1 MKHLTALLTAAVLSL
16 SSLTA
21 CGYSEEQNMSIQE
34 RTEQRFRQNP
44 NPKEAYRI
52 RIKINDAPG
61 PLILEQDMDVGYL
74 ADNCEYLITS
84 EIIGATAHPEK
95 RLKFPIHK
103 ISENEYE
110 TVVYRDA
117 MLDEDYFGE
126 GVCRWRIAGFGTGF
140 KATGKPEE
148 TSFSIGGMVDEL
160 IEGKE
165 MTQYYWKARYPY
177 IRNADGS
184 IALQNDGIDGMPE
197 LAIGFTDFGRA
208 SPDNFMP
215 EYRTNLFTITA
226 TIEEIK

>member
-1 MKHLTALLTAAVLSL
+1 
-16 SSLTA
+16 
-21 CGYSEEQNMSIQE
+21 MSIQE

-52 RIKINDAPG
+52 RLKINDAPG
-61 PLILEQDMDVGYL
+61 PLKLMSDMSVGYQ
-74 ADNCEYLITS
+74 AENCEYLITS
-84 EIIGATAHPEK
+84 EIIGAKAHPEK
-95 RLKFPIHK
+95 SLKFPIHK

-110 TVVYRDA
+110 TVIYRDA
-117 MLDEDYFGE
+117 MLDEDYFGD
-126 GVCRWRIAGFGTGF
+126 GVCRWRPDGFGTGF
-140 KATGKPEE
+140 KATGLPEE
-148 TSFSIGGMVDEL
+148 TEFNIGDFVDNL
-160 IEGKE
+160 IEKKT

-197 LAIGFTDFGRA
+197 LAIGFTDFGRE

>member
-1 MKHLTALLTAAVLSL
+1 
-16 SSLTA
+16 
-21 CGYSEEQNMSIQE
+21 MSIQE

-84 EIIGATAHPEK
+84 EIIGAKAHPEK
-95 RLKFPIHK
+95 TMKTPIRQ
-103 ISENEYE
+103 IGENEYE

-126 GVCRWRIAGFGTGF
+126 GICRWRVVGFGTGF

-148 TSFSIGGMVDEL
+148 TSFGIGGMVDEL
-160 IEGKE
+160 IEKKT

-197 LAIGFTDFGRA
+197 LAIGFTDPGRE

-226 TIEEIK
+226 TIEELK

>member
-1 MKHLTALLTAAVLSL
+1 MKQLTILLTAAALSFTG
-16 SSLTA
+16 LTA
-21 CGYSEEQNMSIQE
+21 CGHSEEPNMSIQE

-61 PLILEQDMDVGYL
+61 PLKLMSDMSVGYL

-84 EIIGATAHPEK
+84 EIIGAKAHPRK
-95 RLKFPIHK
+95 SLKFPIHK

-126 GVCRWRIAGFGTGF
+126 GVCRWKPDGFGTGF
-140 KATGKPEE
+140 KTTGLPEE
-148 TSFSIGGMVDEL
+148 TEFSINDFVDNL
-160 IEGKE
+160 IEQKT
-165 MTQYYWKARYPY
+165 MTKYYWKALYPY
-177 IRNADGS
+177 PTHP
-184 IALQNDGIDGMPE
+184 QNDYV
-197 LAIGFTDFGRA
+197 DFGNE
-208 SPDNFMP
+208 SPNDFSP
-215 EYRTNLFTITA
+215 ENQKNLFTMTA